1 MLVTTLYC
9 TSVLTSGHLHGNM
22 DSSKPFIYFSY
33 CQYKGS
39 DEESESTMWKTIGHT
54 ECSEN
59 NEKCIFIIYF
69 VMMLG
74 STEVHE
80 VPHVGCQ
87 CQL

>member
-1 MLVTTLYC
+1 MLVTTLYG
-9 TSVLTSGHLHGNM
+9 TSVLISGHQHGNI

-39 DEESESTMWKTIGHT
+39 DEETESTMWKTIGQI
-54 ECSEN
+54 ESSEN
-59 NEKCIFIIYF
+59 NEKCIFI
-69 VMMLG
+69 MMLG